1 MSENLRESQEPP
13 GARIR
18 RNLVNIGF
26 FLVKVLLLVFEGPPA
41 IRFFMPVI
49 VGWIIAQIANP
60 LVQFLEKRLHIVRR
74 HSSMAI
80 MAGSIFLI
88 VLACY
93 GAARWMVREFAALIK
108 RLPQYYQAMMEG
120 FGRIG
125 ENLEKFAGR
134 LSPETQQNIESVMGS
149 LSESLSRF
157 AGSLGGGTV
166 EAAGNAAR
174 NIPSLLISFIFVLLF
189 AYFFIAER
197 ERIQKIGRIL
207 VSEEDRKH
215 LRMIWSNLKS
225 AVGGYFRAQFKIMG
239 VVFILM
245 LAGLLILRVD
255 YAVLLALAIS
265 LLDFLPMLGTG
276 TVLLPWALYCALS
289 GGLPRAAGLLIL
301 YGVTQFTRQ
310 LIQPKMVGDSV
321 GIDTLTTLF
330 LIFIGYRIYG
340 IIGMIIAIP
349 VGLILIQLYE
359 AGAFENVIRNFKEL
373 LETVSEWRRDR
384 SS

>member
-1 MSENLRESQEPP
+1 MNGNMQNNQEPP
-13 GARIR
+13 AVKIR
-18 RNLVNIGF
+18 RNLLNIGF
-26 FLVKVLLLVFEGPPA
+26 FLIKVLLLIFVGPPA
-41 IRFFMPVI
+41 VRFFMPVI
-49 VGWIIAQIANP
+49 AGWIIAQIANP

-74 HSSMAI
+74 HGSMGI

-93 GAARWMVREFAALIK
+93 GAVRWMIREAAGLIE
-108 RLPQYYQAMMEG
+108 RLPLYYQAMMEG

-125 ENLEKFAGR
+125 ENLERFAGR
-134 LSPETQQNIESVMGS
+134 LSPETQANIENIVGTLSDS
-149 LSESLSRF
+149 LSQI

-166 EAAGNAAR
+166 EAAGNAAK
-174 NIPSLLISFIFVLLF
+174 NIPSLLISFIFILLF
-189 AYFFIAER
+189 AYFFLAER
-197 ERIQKIGRIL
+197 ERVQKIGRML
-207 VSEEDRKH
+207 VSERDRKH
-215 LRMIWSNLKS
+215 LGMIWRNLKS

-239 VVFILM
+239 VVFVLM
-245 LAGLLILRVD
+245 LTGLLILRVD
-255 YAVLLALAIS
+255 YAILLALVIS
-265 LLDFLPMLGTG
+265 VLDFLPMLGTG

-289 GGLPRAAGLLIL
+289 GSLPRAAGLLIL

-330 LIFIGYRIYG
+330 LIFIGYRISG
-340 IIGMIIAIP
+340 IIGMIVAIP
-349 VGLILIQLYE
+349 VGLILIQLYD

>member
-26 FLVKVLLLVFEGPPA
+26 FLVKVLLLVFAGPPA

-93 GAARWMVREFAALIK
+93 GAARWMVRESAALIK

-157 AGSLGGGTV
+157 
-166 EAAGNAAR
+166 
-174 NIPSLLISFIFVLLF
+174 
-189 AYFFIAER
+189 
-197 ERIQKIGRIL
+197 
-207 VSEEDRKH
+207 
-215 LRMIWSNLKS
+215 
-225 AVGGYFRAQFKIMG
+225 
-239 VVFILM
+239 
-245 LAGLLILRVD
+245 
-255 YAVLLALAIS
+255 
-265 LLDFLPMLGTG
+265 
-276 TVLLPWALYCALS
+276 
-289 GGLPRAAGLLIL
+289 
-301 YGVTQFTRQ
+301 
-310 LIQPKMVGDSV
+310 
-321 GIDTLTTLF
+321 
-330 LIFIGYRIYG
+330 
-340 IIGMIIAIP
+340 
-349 VGLILIQLYE
+349 
-359 AGAFENVIRNFKEL
+359 
-373 LETVSEWRRDR
+373 
-384 SS
+384 